1 MHSFLSGFFHS
12 TQRNVLKM
20 HLHCCMWQPFF
31 FSLCVF
37 EQIMSPH
44 WTSMSSLKQE
54 VAGKWGSL
62 KSLSFLTFSNF
73 MTLRFNFFDFL
84 KFFSWQK
91 IGCKRI
97 LLLCLF
103 LCCRVAQ
110 KLTNTWRVSPMRR
123 EVSWRPGLK
132 QKAKGLFKCLW
143 LWAKGVGVGCIKR

>member
-1 MHSFLSGFFHS
+1 MHSFLSDFFHS
-12 TQRNVLKM
+12 TQRNVLKR

-37 EQIMSPH
+37 EQIMSSH

-97 LLLCLF
+97 LLCLF
-103 LCCRVAQ
+103 LCCCRSWAI
-110 KLTNTWRVSPMRR
+110 LEELALWE
-123 EVSWRPGLK
+123 EVSLRPGLK